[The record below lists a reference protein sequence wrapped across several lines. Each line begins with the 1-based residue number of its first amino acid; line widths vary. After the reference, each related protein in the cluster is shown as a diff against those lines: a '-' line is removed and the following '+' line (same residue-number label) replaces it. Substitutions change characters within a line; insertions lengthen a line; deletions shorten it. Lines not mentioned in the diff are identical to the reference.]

1 MNALYEDL
9 LAEIEASRDELIAFF
24 RDFVRIPTPNPPG
37 DTTAA
42 ADFLRGFLD
51 RHGLEHRT
59 IAPKPDWPNLVADI
73 RLGHPGRHLVLNGH
87 IDVFPGGDEARW
99 RHGSA
104 WSGTVEDGR
113 IYGRGS
119 ADMKCGTAASF
130 VAFALLA
137 RHRDRLGGRLTLT
150 AVSDEETGGRWGT
163 GHLFEHHGDLVRG
176 DCCLNGEPSS
186 AHTVRYGEKAP
197 LWLVLTARARGA
209 HGAYVHLSDS
219 ATKIAVDLIERLE
232 AVTAIRPDM
241 PEAIARNLADPTVR
255 AALETGLGVGA
266 ADTVAAVTLNV
277 VMVEGGLKTNM
288 IPSECRVEA
297 DIRLPVGV
305 PKATVLALVEEILQD
320 FPQVTMEEQSLPEE
334 EGANWCD
341 PEGEML
347 RIIQD
352 TAEHIV
358 GIRPAPV
365 ITLAATDARFW
376 RNAGI
381 PAYIYG
387 CAFDLVGTYDESVAI
402 EEFLNVVRVHT
413 LAAATYLSQECA
425 PWKP

>member
-1 MNALYEDL
+1 MTALEQDL
-9 LAEIEASRDELIAFF
+9 LAEIDRRRDE
-24 RDFVRIPTPNPPG
+24 FVRFFQNLVRIATPNPPG
-37 DTTAA
+37 ETRAA
-42 ADFLRGFLD
+42 ARFLGAFLD
-51 RHGLEHRT
+51 RHGLAYQT
-59 IAPKPDWPNLVADI
+59 IDPQPEWPNLVADLA
-73 RLGHPGRHLVLNGH
+73 LGGPGRHLVLNGH
-87 IDVFPGGDEARW
+87 IDVFPAGEDARW
-99 RHGSA
+99 RHGSP
-104 WSGTVEDGR
+104 WSGAIEDGR
-113 IYGRGS
+113 LYGRGS
-119 ADMKCGTAASF
+119 ADMKCGTTASF
-130 VAFALLA
+130 IAFALLA
-137 RHRDRLGGRLTLT
+137 RRRDRLAGRLTLT

-163 GHLFEHHGDLVRG
+163 GDLFAHHPDLVRG

-186 AHTVRYGEKAP
+186 AYTVRYGEKAP
-197 LWLVLTARARGA
+197 LWLVFTVRARGA

-219 ATKIAVDLIERLE
+219 ATKIAAELIERLE
-232 AVTAIRPDM
+232 AVTALRPEM
-241 PEAIARNLADPTVR
+241 PEAVARNLADPVVR
-255 AALETGLGVGA
+255 NALETGLGAGA
-266 ADTVAAVTLNV
+266 GDTVASVTLNIG
-277 VMVEGGLKTNM
+277 MIEGGLKTNM

-305 PKATVLALVEEILQD
+305 PKRRVMRMVQEILRD
-320 FPQVTMEEQSLPEE
+320 FPQVTVEEQSLPEE

-352 TAEHIV
+352 TATRIA

-376 RNAGI
+376 RNASI

-413 LAAATYLSQECA
+413 LSAAAYLEA
-425 PWKP
+425 R

>member
-1 MNALYEDL
+1 MTPLDSTL
-9 LAEIEASRDELIAFF
+9 LAEIDASRQALVDFFQGFTRIA
-24 RDFVRIPTPNPPG
+24 TPNPPG
-37 DTTAA
+37 ETREAA
-42 ADFLRGFLD
+42 ALLAGFLS
-51 RHGLEHRT
+51 RHGLAHQV
-59 IAPKPDWPNLVADI
+59 IAPKAEWPNIVADT
-73 RLGHPGRHLVLNGH
+73 RLGRPGRHLVLNGH
-87 IDVFPGGDEARW
+87 IDVFPAGDPARW
-99 RHGSA
+99 THGSP
-104 WSGTVEDGR
+104 WSGAIERGR
-113 IYGRGS
+113 LFGRGT
-119 ADMKCGTAASF
+119 ADMKCGTSASF
-130 VAFALLA
+130 IAYALLC
-137 RHRDRLGGRLTLT
+137 RHRERLAGRLTLT

-163 GHLFEHHGDLVRG
+163 GYLFSHHPDLVRG

-197 LWLVLTARARGA
+197 LWLVFTIKARGA
-209 HGAYVHLSDS
+209 HGAYVHLSQS
-219 ATKIAVDLIERLE
+219 ATKIAAELIERLE
-232 AVTAIRPDM
+232 AVTALRPDM
-241 PEAIARNLADPTVR
+241 PDAVARNLADPTVR
-255 AALETGLGVGA
+255 NALETGLGTGA
-266 ADTVAAVTLNV
+266 ADTVAQVTLNIG
-277 VMVEGGLKTNM
+277 MVEGGLKTNM

-305 PKATVLALVEEILQD
+305 PKARVWELVRTIMAD
-320 FPQVTMEEQSLPEE
+320 FPTATVEEQSLPEE

-352 TAEHIV
+352 TAQRIA

-387 CAFDLVGTYDESVAI
+387 CAFDLVGTYDESVDV

-413 LAAATYLSQECA
+413 LAAAAYLRAE
-425 PWKP
+425 

>member
-1 MNALYEDL
+1 MNALHETL
-9 LAEIEASRDELIAFF
+9 LADIDAARDELVAFF

-42 ADFLRGFLD
+42 ADFLAAFLD
-51 RHGLEHRT
+51 RHGLAHQR
-59 IAPKPDWPNLVADI
+59 IAPKPDWPNLVADLALA
-73 RLGHPGRHLVLNGH
+73 RPGRHLVLNGH
-87 IDVFPGGDEARW
+87 IDVFPAGEPEHW
-99 RHGSA
+99 RHGSP
-104 WSGTVEDGR
+104 WSGAIDDGR
-113 IYGRGS
+113 IYGRGT

-130 VAFALLA
+130 IAFSLLA
-137 RHRDRLGGRLTLT
+137 KHREALRGRLTLT

-163 GHLFEHHGDLVRG
+163 GYLFEHHPQLVRG

-186 AHTVRYGEKAP
+186 AYTVRFGEKAP
-197 LWLVLTARARGA
+197 LWLVFTAKARGA
-209 HGAYVHLSDS
+209 HGAYVHLSKS
-219 ATKIAVDLIERLE
+219 ASKVAIDLIERLE
-232 AVTAIRPDM
+232 AVTELK
-241 PEAIARNLADPTVR
+241 PELPAAVARNLADPIVR
-255 AALETGLGVGA
+255 RALDTGLGAGA

-277 VMVEGGLKTNM
+277 GMIEGGLKTNM

-305 PKATVLALVEEILQD
+305 PKARVLALVEEILQD
-320 FPQVTMEEQSLPEE
+320 FPDVTMEEVSLPEE
-334 EGANWCD
+334 TGANWCD

-352 TAEHIV
+352 TAERIAGV
-358 GIRPAPV
+358 RPAPV

-387 CAFDLVGTYDESVAI
+387 CAFDLVGTYDESVAV

-413 LAAATYLSQECA
+413 LAAATYLAVESV
-425 PWKP
+425 

>member
-1 MNALYEDL
+1 MTALEQDL
-9 LAEIEASRDELIAFF
+9 LAEIDRRRDEFVGFF
-24 RDFVRIPTPNPPG
+24 QDFVRIATPNPPG
-37 DTTAA
+37 ETREAA
-42 ADFLRGFLD
+42 RFLGDFLD
-51 RHGLEHRT
+51 RHGLSFET
-59 IAPKPDWPNLVADI
+59 IAPKPEWPNLVADVS
-73 RLGHPGRHLVLNGH
+73 LAGPGRHLVLNGH
-87 IDVFPGGDEARW
+87 IDVFPAGDDARW
-99 RHGSA
+99 RHGSP
-104 WSGTVEDGR
+104 WSGKIEEGR
-113 IYGRGS
+113 LYGRGT
-119 ADMKCGTAASF
+119 ADMKCGTSASF
-130 VAFALLA
+130 IAFALLA
-137 RHRDRLGGRLTLT
+137 ARRDRLSGRLTLT

-163 GHLFEHHGDLVRG
+163 GYLFEHHPQLVRG

-186 AHTVRYGEKAP
+186 AYTVRYGEKAP
-197 LWLVLTARARGA
+197 LWLVFTVRARGA

-219 ATKIAVDLIERLE
+219 ATKIAAELIERLE
-232 AVTAIRPDM
+232 TVTTLRPQM
-241 PEAIARNLADPTVR
+241 PEAVARNLADPVVR
-255 AALETGLGVGA
+255 NALDTGLGAGA
-266 ADTVAAVTLNV
+266 ADTVAAVTLNIG
-277 VMVEGGLKTNM
+277 MVEGGLKTNM
-288 IPSECRVEA
+288 IPSECRIEA

-305 PKATVLALVEEILQD
+305 PKTRVRQMVDEILRD
-320 FPQVTMEEQSLPEE
+320 FPQVTVEEQSLAEE

-352 TAEHIV
+352 RATRIA

-413 LAAATYLSQECA
+413 LSAAAYLEA
-425 PWKP
+425 R